1 LLPATVTTMVRP
13 PTKHPYITLM
23 NSSSLIRT
31 ILYVFVVIFIV
42 AGFKF
47 ASAYQ
52 KAFKPN
58 IRTPG
63 GNVFHLCIYTGSDY
77 NQVLDTIYKHKLVR
91 NKKSFEW
98 IAKKKKYGSRIH
110 PGRYRVTDNMSNNAF
125 INMLRSGMQEPVNLV
140 INIAR
145 TSGDLA
151 LRLSVQIEPS
161 KENLSALLND
171 ESTLSQFG
179 FNKQTVLGMF
189 IPNTYQCWWN
199 ISSVDLFKKM
209 YREYTKFWNND
220 RLAKSREINLK
231 PNDVITLASILIN
244 ESNKEDEYSRI
255 AGVYINRLNKGMRL
269 QADPTIKFAL
279 GDFERT
285 RILKKDIQVNS
296 PYNTYLH
303 DGLPPGPIS
312 LPSIHAIDAVL
323 NYERHDYLFFCAKE
337 DFSGYHNFARTIAQH
352 NKNARSYQKALNRR
366 NILK

>member
-1 LLPATVTTMVRP
+1 
-13 PTKHPYITLM
+13 M
-23 NSSSLIRT
+23 NSRSLIRT
-31 ILYVFVVIFIV
+31 ILYIFVVIFIL

-47 ASAYQ
+47 ASVYQ
-52 KAFKPN
+52 RAFKPN
-58 IRTPG
+58 IHTPG
-63 GNVFHLCIYTGSDY
+63 GNVFHLYIYTGSGY
-77 NQVLDTIYKHKLVR
+77 SQVLDTIYKHNLVR

-98 IAKKKKYGSRIH
+98 IAKKKKFSSRIH

-125 INMLRSGMQEPVNLV
+125 LNMLRSGMQDPVNLV

-145 TSGDLA
+145 TSDDLA
-151 LRLSVQIEPS
+151 LRLSSQIEPS
-161 KENLSALLND
+161 KENLSALMND
-171 ESTLSQFG
+171 ESYISQFG

-189 IPNTYQCWWN
+189 IPNTYQFWWN
-199 ISSVDLFKKM
+199 ISETDFFKRM
-209 YREYTKFWNND
+209 YREYNKFWND
-220 RLAKSREINLK
+220 ERLAKARSINLK
-231 PNDVITLASILIN
+231 PNEVITLASILIN
-244 ESNKEDEYSRI
+244 ETNKEDEYRRI
-255 AGVYINRLNKGMRL
+255 AGVYINRLNQGMRL

-285 RILKKDIQVNS
+285 RILKKDTQVNS
-296 PYNTYLH
+296 PYNTYLN

-323 NYERHDYLFFCAKE
+323 NYERHDYVFFCAKE

>member
-1 LLPATVTTMVRP
+1 
-13 PTKHPYITLM
+13 M
-23 NSSSLIRT
+23 NSRSLIRS
-31 ILYVFVVIFIV
+31 ILYLFVVIFII

-47 ASAYQ
+47 ASVYQ
-52 KAFKPN
+52 RAFKPN
-58 IRTPG
+58 IHTPG
-63 GNVFHLCIYTGSDY
+63 GNVFHLYINTGSSY
-77 NQVLDTIYKHKLVR
+77 SQVLDIIYKHNLVR

-98 IAKKKKYGSRIH
+98 IAKKKKYNSRIH
-110 PGRYRVTDNMSNNAF
+110 PGRYRVSDNMSNNAF

-145 TSGDLA
+145 TTDDLA
-151 LRLSVQIEPS
+151 LRLSTQIEPS
-161 KENLSALLND
+161 KENLSALMND
-171 ESTLSQFG
+171 ESYLSQFG
-179 FNKQTVLGMF
+179 FNKQTILGMF

-199 ISSVDLFKKM
+199 ISEVDLFKKM
-209 YREYTKFWNND
+209 FRQYNKFWNEE
-220 RLAKSREINLK
+220 RLAKAREIKLK
-231 PNDVITLASILIN
+231 PNEVVTLASILIN
-244 ESNKEDEYSRI
+244 ETNKEDEYKRI
-255 AGVYINRLNKGMRL
+255 AGVYINRLNQGMRL

-285 RILKKDIQVNS
+285 RILKKDTQVNS